1 MRPAQETHERPF
13 AFPTSHAATMKSMGS
28 HAVFFVTVH
37 PLAAGLWSARL
48 RALLQRV
55 REAAVTVDGRTVG
68 AIGPGLLVL
77 LGVGKGDSEDEA
89 NALADRIAGL
99 RIFEDP
105 AGKMN
110 LSLLDTHRA
119 ALVVSQFTLYADARK
134 GRRPSFI
141 DAAPPDEA
149 RRLYARACEALR
161 GLGVRVE
168 EGVFAAEMQVSLVND
183 GPVTIWL
190 EQPPPAPNR

>member
-1 MRPAQETHERPF
+1 M
-13 AFPTSHAATMKSMGS
+13 
-28 HAVFFVTVH
+28 
-37 PLAAGLWSARL
+37 
-48 RALLQRV
+48 
-55 REAAVTVDGRTVG
+55 G

-77 LGVGKGDSEDEA
+77 LGVGKGDAEA
-89 NALADRIAGL
+89 DAVAMADRIAGL
-99 RIFEDP
+99 RIFEDS

-119 ALVVSQFTLYADARK
+119 ALVVSQFTLYADTRK

-149 RRLYARACEALR
+149 RRLYAHACEALR
-161 GLGVRVE
+161 KLGVRVE
-168 EGVFAAEMQVSLVND
+168 EGVFAAEMEVALVND

-190 EQPPPAPNR
+190 DSTPSAAPSR

>member
-1 MRPAQETHERPF
+1 M
-13 AFPTSHAATMKSMGS
+13 
-28 HAVFFVTVH
+28 
-37 PLAAGLWSARL
+37 

-55 REAAVTVDGRTVG
+55 REASVTVDGRKVG

-77 LGVGKGDSEDEA
+77 LGVGRSDGEA
-89 NALADRIAGL
+89 EAVALADRIAGL

-105 AGKMN
+105 GGKMN

-119 ALVVSQFTLYADARK
+119 ALVVSQFTLYADTRK

-149 RRLYARACEALR
+149 RRLYARACDALR
-161 GLGVRVE
+161 ALGVHVE
-168 EGVFAAEMQVSLVND
+168 EGIFAAEMQVALIND
-183 GPVTIWL
+183 GPVTILL
-190 EQPPPAPNR
+190 EQAPTAPSR